1 MKYKIDFLNQAKF
14 DLVEIEEY
22 ISINDYPARAENI
35 ITKIL
40 ETCYSLGKFPFRG
53 HCPIELIGQ
62 NFKILEIDYKVY
74 RIFYEVEND
83 VVIIEAILDS
93 RRNIRDLLLGRVQN

>member
-35 ITKIL
+35 INKIL

-62 NFKILEIDYKVY
+62 NFKYWRLIIKFIVSFMKLKMRLLSLRQFWMAAEIS
-74 RIFYEVEND
+74 
-83 VVIIEAILDS
+83 VIYF
-93 RRNIRDLLLGRVQN
+93 